1 MEEGE
6 FVKWKQ
12 IVVGL
17 ISIMMI
23 FTSVRGEVNENQ
35 RSNYQM
41 LEQIEK
47 SYVVDSGF
55 RESNYFFLDMV
66 DSYATYYL
74 QCIKQLIGEEDS
86 VERTDV
92 SYEINCLSNKAVD
105 QWNLLDVYS
114 LIMLVD
120 DVKQIPETLES
131 SIIMYLDSLFDEN
144 NGCYQYSREF
154 SVQDSIAPT
163 YYVVVALKKLNQP
176 VRPIKEWIIEIS
188 TKALE
193 KDANIQTYYGGYAML
208 YELMSEY
215 EIPISATDFEQVLEY
230 YHGILKDNTEYELS
244 DIPTI
249 ALDFVKLC
257 KNFEKDLT
265 EYNDEISD
273 LFLDSSLLQKYLF
286 WEYDYVNLYAII
298 NTLKQCQL
306 LNENLKWLS
315 EEVALFDQFQLDNGE
330 YISPGIYGSNLNATY
345 YADQFMKLMNISRT
359 YDVKNYCTTII
370 NGNLNLEQFG
380 IWRLSQLLELLQ
392 KYHIDWVNS
401 DFGKNVEK
409 YITEQVQLISSSEK
423 WELRELK
430 IINQLF
436 ILSQIL
442 NETYSIELDVPKIK
456 EQVIKLFNTEISYED
471 DISISTE
478 LLKFLVTVQDTDS
491 ELIAQLCSHVNELL
505 EVIGDKNVLFKVTIT
520 FDAVKQL
527 QAVNYSISDNAEM
540 AILDMLQ
547 GAYWKNGFFKTG
559 DILGEKVLYQATYE
573 GTFLSNLFQ
582 GKGGAI

>member
-193 KDANIQTYYGGYAML
+193 KDANMQTYYGGYAML

-230 YHGILKDNTEYELS
+230 Y
-244 DIPTI
+244 
-249 ALDFVKLC
+249 
-257 KNFEKDLT
+257 
-265 EYNDEISD
+265 
-273 LFLDSSLLQKYLF
+273 Q
-286 WEYDYVNLYAII
+286 
-298 NTLKQCQL
+298 
-306 LNENLKWLS
+306 
-315 EEVALFDQFQLDNGE
+315 
-330 YISPGIYGSNLNATY
+330 
-345 YADQFMKLMNISRT
+345 R
-359 YDVKNYCTTII
+359 
-370 NGNLNLEQFG
+370 
-380 IWRLSQLLELLQ
+380 
-392 KYHIDWVNS
+392 
-401 DFGKNVEK
+401 
-409 YITEQVQLISSSEK
+409 
-423 WELRELK
+423 
-430 IINQLF
+430 
-436 ILSQIL
+436 
-442 NETYSIELDVPKIK
+442 
-456 EQVIKLFNTEISYED
+456 
-471 DISISTE
+471 
-478 LLKFLVTVQDTDS
+478 
-491 ELIAQLCSHVNELL
+491 
-505 EVIGDKNVLFKVTIT
+505 
-520 FDAVKQL
+520 
-527 QAVNYSISDNAEM
+527 
-540 AILDMLQ
+540 
-547 GAYWKNGFFKTG
+547 
-559 DILGEKVLYQATYE
+559 
-573 GTFLSNLFQ
+573 
-582 GKGGAI
+582 

>member
-1 MEEGE
+1 M
-6 FVKWKQ
+6 KWKQ
-12 IVVGL
+12 IGVGL

-176 VRPIKEWIIEIS
+176 VRPIKEWIIEILYES
-188 TKALE
+188 VRERCKY
-193 KDANIQTYYGGYAML
+193 ANLLWWLYAML

-257 KNFEKDLT
+257 K
-265 EYNDEISD
+265 
-273 LFLDSSLLQKYLF
+273 
-286 WEYDYVNLYAII
+286 
-298 NTLKQCQL
+298 
-306 LNENLKWLS
+306 
-315 EEVALFDQFQLDNGE
+315 
-330 YISPGIYGSNLNATY
+330 
-345 YADQFMKLMNISRT
+345 KL
-359 YDVKNYCTTII
+359 
-370 NGNLNLEQFG
+370 
-380 IWRLSQLLELLQ
+380 
-392 KYHIDWVNS
+392 
-401 DFGKNVEK
+401 
-409 YITEQVQLISSSEK
+409 
-423 WELRELK
+423 
-430 IINQLF
+430 
-436 ILSQIL
+436 
-442 NETYSIELDVPKIK
+442 
-456 EQVIKLFNTEISYED
+456 
-471 DISISTE
+471 
-478 LLKFLVTVQDTDS
+478 
-491 ELIAQLCSHVNELL
+491 
-505 EVIGDKNVLFKVTIT
+505 
-520 FDAVKQL
+520 
-527 QAVNYSISDNAEM
+527 
-540 AILDMLQ
+540 
-547 GAYWKNGFFKTG
+547 
-559 DILGEKVLYQATYE
+559 
-573 GTFLSNLFQ
+573 
-582 GKGGAI
+582 

>member
-154 SVQDSIAPT
+154 SVQDSIAP
-163 YYVVVALKKLNQP
+163 YKDLEQQLKGSQAMQADPENQQTAY
-176 VRPIKEWIIEIS
+176 KE
-188 TKALE
+188 L
-193 KDANIQTYYGGYAML
+193 QT
-208 YELMSEY
+208 EHER
-215 EIPISATDFEQVLEY
+215 
-230 YHGILKDNTEYELS
+230 LKTEYETVKTLCERTLEAYNAIQN
-244 DIPTI
+244 DYK
-249 ALDFVKLC
+249 ALQVELQQIRTQSH
-257 KNFEKDLT
+257 T
-265 EYNDEISD
+265 EPHNARNAGRKPK
-273 LFLDSSLLQKYLF
+273 F
-286 WEYDYVNLYAII
+286 
-298 NTLKQCQL
+298 T
-306 LNENLKWLS
+306 NE
-315 EEVALFDQFQLDNGE
+315 Q
-330 YISPGIYGSNLNATY
+330 
-345 YADQFMKLMNISRT
+345 M
-359 YDVKNYCTTII
+359 
-370 NGNLNLEQFG
+370 
-380 IWRLSQLLELLQ
+380 
-392 KYHIDWVNS
+392 
-401 DFGKNVEK
+401 
-409 YITEQVQLISSSEK
+409 EQVRKMAADGLSV
-423 WELRELK
+423 RK
-430 IINQLF
+430 I
-436 ILSQIL
+436 
-442 NETYSIELDVPKIK
+442 
-456 EQVIKLFNTEISYED
+456 
-471 DISISTE
+471 
-478 LLKFLVTVQDTDS
+478 
-491 ELIAQLCSHVNELL
+491 A
-505 EVIGDKNVLFKVTIT
+505 
-520 FDAVKQL
+520 
-527 QAVNYSISDNAEM
+527 AEM
-540 AILDMLQ
+540 SCSIGLVCKILHSN
-547 GAYWKNGFFKTG
+547 KN
-559 DILGEKVLYQATYE
+559 
-573 GTFLSNLFQ
+573 
-582 GKGGAI
+582 